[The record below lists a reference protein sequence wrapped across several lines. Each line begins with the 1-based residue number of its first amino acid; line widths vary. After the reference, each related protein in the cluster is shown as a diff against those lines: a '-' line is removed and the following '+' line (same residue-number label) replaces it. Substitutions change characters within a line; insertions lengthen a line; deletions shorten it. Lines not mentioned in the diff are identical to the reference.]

1 MLNRLRTLGLISDE
15 EADDADSHIPQIVEA
30 MHAMLRKSPSLLI
43 QAALVDGVGERRT
56 QNQPGTS
63 DQYPNW
69 RIPLAD
75 EHGRVVHTDEVFD
88 LPRVKSLAASW
99 MLETDRFLSI
109 AESRAVAA
117 ICVTTLLT

>member
-1 MLNRLRTLGLISDE
+1 MLDRLRTLGLISDE

-88 LPRVKSLAASW
+88 LPRVKS
-99 MLETDRFLSI
+99 
-109 AESRAVAA
+109 VAA
-117 ICVTTLLT
+117 IMDA

>member
-1 MLNRLRTLGLISDE
+1 MRR
-15 EADDADSHIPQIVEA
+15 
-30 MHAMLRKSPSLLI
+30 
-43 QAALVDGVGERRT
+43 ERRT

-109 AESRAVAA
+109 AESRAVVA

>member
-56 QNQPGTS
+56 PEPAWNVRS
-63 DQYPNW
+63 VSE
-69 RIPLAD
+69 LAYSA
-75 EHGRVVHTDEVFD
+75 G
-88 LPRVKSLAASW
+88 
-99 MLETDRFLSI
+99 
-109 AESRAVAA
+109 
-117 ICVTTLLT
+117 